1 MDFGKGT
8 GFLNHAIQAV
18 KESLSLGIQ
27 GEITMLVLGS
37 GMGLVGRDEGAC
49 IFPSF
54 PNSPLESSE

>member
-37 GMGLVGRDEGAC
+37 GTGLVGRDEGVC
-49 IFPSF
+49 IFLAL

>member
-8 GFLNHAIQAV
+8 GLPNHAIQAM

-37 GMGLVGRDEGAC
+37 GKGLVGRDEGAC
-49 IFPSF
+49 IFPAL
-54 PNSPLESSE
+54 PNYPLESSE

>member
-8 GFLNHAIQAV
+8 GLPNHAIQAV

-27 GEITMLVLGS
+27 GEITMLVLGFRT
-37 GMGLVGRDEGAC
+37 GLVGRDEGAC
-49 IFPSF
+49 IFSAL

>member
-8 GFLNHAIQAV
+8 GLPNHAIQAM

-37 GMGLVGRDEGAC
+37 GTGLVGRDEGAC
-49 IFPSF
+49 IFPAL
-54 PNSPLESSE
+54 PNYPLESSE